1 MEYIPIIII
10 NSYKIKMAK
19 QNNIK
24 HINNNN
30 DNNNVNILFNAFFK
44 CI

>member
-1 MEYIPIIII
+1 MKYVLIKII

-24 HINNNN
+24 HNNNN
-30 DNNNVNILFNAFFK
+30 NKNNVDILFNAFFK